1 MAKKKSRQIITLEST
16 ESKFRTTT
24 VKNPKNT
31 TSRLELMK
39 YDPTLRKHVMFK
51 EKK

>member
-1 MAKKKSRQIITLEST
+1 MAKKKNRQIITLEST
-16 ESKFRTTT
+16 ESKYRTTT

-31 TSRLELMK
+31 TSRLELKK
-39 YDPTLRKHVMFK
+39 YDPTIRKHVMFK